1 MAWSRLKRCLPVGRL
16 GLLLVA
22 ATLVTNLFPERQP
35 VEVCLSR
42 TNIYLPVIT
51 DWGADYVL
59 LAGNQEKLTE
69 GDTYRF
75 GDDFNRHSIR
85 LMDID
90 GGEAAFF
97 VKNEDF
103 RAYDQGA
110 THPHKMVWCCVI
122 DINRDDAMFQPQFSG
137 VLIEPDDIGTR
148 WEINQFTAYVYE
160 GSMPGSPVA
169 QTQVLISA
177 KHDAVPY
184 LVTLTLFRYAEEN
197 VVTQTFDEELEHR
210 DVRRITDPT
219 GFASQ
224 ASRFYEGCNP
234 TDWRNCSYIAQFGE
248 YLVDVVMR
256 VPLENWTQEAR
267 IPSADWHFLIERVEA
282 KLLGGTTVR

>member
-22 ATLVTNLFPERQP
+22 ATVVTNLFPGRQP

-42 TNIYLPVIT
+42 TNFYLPVIV
-51 DWGADYVL
+51 DWGADYVF
-59 LAGNQEKLTE
+59 LAGTQEKLAE
-69 GDTYRF
+69 DDTYRF

-85 LMDID
+85 LMEID
-90 GGEAAFF
+90 GGEATFF

-103 RAYDQGA
+103 YAYNQGA
-110 THPHKMVWCCVI
+110 THPHKMVWRCVI
-122 DINRDDAMFQPQFSG
+122 AINRDDEMFQPQFSG
-137 VLIEPDDIGTR
+137 VLIEPGDIDSR
-148 WEINQFTAYVYE
+148 WEVNQFTEYVYQRHI
-160 GSMPGSPVA
+160 PGSPVA

-184 LVTLTLFRYAEEN
+184 FVTIALFRYTGED
-197 VVTQTFDEELEHR
+197 VVTQAFEEELEHL

-224 ASRFYEGCNP
+224 TSRFYEGCNSI
-234 TDWRNCSYIAQFGE
+234 DWRNCAYTAQVGE

-256 VPLENWTQEAR
+256 VPLEGWTQEAR
-267 IPSADWHFLIERVEA
+267 IPVTDWHFLIEQVEA
-282 KLLGGTTVR
+282 KLLEGTTLR